1 MSPRMLRLVG
11 LAVAGLVLVATWFL
25 LVSPKR
31 SEVAALREE
40 QASQQDASAALRSR
54 ISLLKKQSEEIPAKQ
69 AELASI
75 QQRIPTEAGMPS
87 LVRAVNAIA
96 VDTHVTV
103 GALTPQAARP
113 LAEVEQPAAAG
124 DPEQPEAT
132 TSTAPSRRSGARK
145 PASAAPTLEV
155 IDVSLTV
162 CGSFTEVR
170 RFLSELEGMRR
181 AVVVSALKVERG
193 PCGASKDES
202 DLTASLRAATFLTT
216 PIGAA
221 STASGSAASA
231 AVDGAS

>member
-113 LAEVEQPAAAG
+113 LAEAEQPAAG
-124 DPEQPEAT
+124 GPDQPEVTA
-132 TSTAPSRRSGARK
+132 STAPSRRSEARK
-145 PASAAPTLEV
+145 PAAAAPTLEV

-231 AVDGAS
+231 PVDGAS